1 MDEIGPRG
9 SEKLLWQ
16 LSRAFFRCA
25 CPNNIVFVDWI
36 ACQGAFWARWR
47 FLALPGGSSRLAGC
61 LCVPLGAPG
70 CPWRPLAAPGPPCCP
85 LAAPGGPWR
94 LLAAPGVP
102 WRPLAAPGA
111 SWRPLAA
118 PGASWRL
125 LAAGWL
131 PLCAP
136 GCPWVPLLPP
146 GGPWRPLAAPGGPRC
161 PLALPG
167 GSWRLLAPPGCPWRL
182 LAVPGDHW
190 LAPVPGDF
198 LAGPQHSHS
207 RCDSQVFSLI
217 QARGW
222 RSKFAFSLRF
232 PSVFCDSS
240 VWLALKI
247 RILAAIPKCFL

>member
-1 MDEIGPRG
+1 MFVHVSKMDAIGPRG
-9 SEKLLWQ
+9 SAKLLWQ
-16 LSRAFFRCA
+16 LSRVFFRCA
-25 CPNNIVFVDWI
+25 CQITM
-36 ACQGAFWARWR
+36 
-47 FLALPGGSSRLAGC
+47 FLLSGSLVKVHFG
-61 LCVPLGAPG
+61 L
-70 CPWRPLAAPGPPCCP
+70 
-85 LAAPGGPWR
+85 
-94 LLAAPGVP
+94 
-102 WRPLAAPGA
+102 
-111 SWRPLAA
+111 

-161 PLALPG
+161 PLAFPG

-207 RCDSQVFSLI
+207 RCDFQVFSLI

-222 RSKFAFSLRF
+222 RSKFAFWLRF

-247 RILAAIPKCFL
+247 RILVAIPKCFL